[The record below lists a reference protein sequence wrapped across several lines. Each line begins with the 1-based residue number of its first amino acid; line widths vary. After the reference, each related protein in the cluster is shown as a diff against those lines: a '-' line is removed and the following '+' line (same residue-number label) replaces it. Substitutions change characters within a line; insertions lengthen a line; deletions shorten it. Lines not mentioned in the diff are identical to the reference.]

1 MACLKYNY
9 TGYEEEVYAALSSCG
24 PHLNVYKKGGP
35 ELHALNYTHNDR
47 IAPIVLEPEVGYI
60 VVTDD
65 FHGNPNGNTFCVI
78 LGQ

>member
-1 MACLKYNY
+1 MY
-9 TGYEEEVYAALSSCG
+9 TALSSCG

-35 ELHALNYTHNDR
+35 ELRALNYTHNDR

-65 FHGNPNGNTFCVI
+65 FHGNPNGNLVI
-78 LGQ
+78 SVIYQM